1 MFKISSDCRTEN
13 IICFGENVKIHSQT
27 LTKESSLSNNN
38 NAAETYCKNLTQ
50 DLQKI
55 APYDFADKRIDLFC

>member
-1 MFKISSDCRTEN
+1 MFKISSDCRTKN

-27 LTKESSLSNNN
+27 LTKESSLSHNN
-38 NAAETYCKNLTQ
+38 NAAETYCKNLTR
-50 DLQKI
+50 DLQKM

>member
-27 LTKESSLSNNN
+27 LKKESSLSNNN